1 MSVVRAVAAVAVTAA
16 ALAAGCG
23 QRALPTYEPLTR
35 GNPSEGAR
43 AVHALGCPACHRIP
57 GVARASGLVGP
68 PLDGLRQRVYLG
80 GVLPNTADNLVAWIQ
95 DPPRFSPKTAMPNV
109 GATEAQARDIAAFLY
124 SR

>member
-1 MSVVRAVAAVAVTAA
+1 MSALRTAAVVAA
-16 ALAAGCG
+16 ALAAACG
-23 QRALPTYEPLTR
+23 PRTLATYEPVTR
-35 GNPSEGAR
+35 GNPAAGER

-68 PLDGLRQRVYLG
+68 PLDGLRERVYLA

-95 DPPRFSPKTAMPNV
+95 NPRRFSPQTAMPNV
-109 GATEAQARDIAAFLY
+109 GATEAQARDIAAYLY